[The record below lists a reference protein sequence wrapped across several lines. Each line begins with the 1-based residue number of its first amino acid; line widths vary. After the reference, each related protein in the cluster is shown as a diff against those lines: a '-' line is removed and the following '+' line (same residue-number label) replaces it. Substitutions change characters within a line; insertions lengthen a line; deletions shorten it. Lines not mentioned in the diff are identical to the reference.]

1 MIVILTMVFLKATWI
16 VHCFHAFVVCQ
27 FAAIFRNLIDKIAK
41 DQTLQYILTMLDDAL
56 QVRAEFSFI

>member
-1 MIVILTMVFLKATWI
+1 M
-16 VHCFHAFVVCQ
+16 HCFHAFVVCQ